1 MVRIIPRCEAIL
13 RLAVGETNIFKAELG
28 NLYLDPADELKIE
41 DLLKDG
47 DGVIFLLW
55 EEKQKGETNAK

>member
-28 NLYLDPADELKIE
+28 DLYLDPADELKVE

-47 DGVIFLLW
+47 DGVVFLLW
-55 EEKQKGETNAK
+55 EK